1 MDAINNFS
9 FVQKQ
14 YATTGNLRTR
24 ISIHSK
30 YSTNPQGFGNWIFSQ
45 YHIAPGSRVLELGCG
60 TGEMWRGRDDLI
72 ASLKEL
78 VLSDFSPAMVAE
90 SEKNVGHHANLAYR
104 CIDIQQIPYAAE
116 SFDVVIAHMMLY
128 HVPDLDSALSEVR
141 RVLTPDGV
149 FYCAT
154 YGENGIISYLSR
166 LLAPYGVEDSLNKN
180 FTLQNGEGI
189 LNRHFS
195 HVAQRDYPDALVV
208 TDLDDMVDY
217 IYSLSSMTV
226 LSTVPK
232 ADIRQL
238 LQAHMADG
246 ALHVPK
252 EYGMFLA
259 W

>member
-1 MDAINNFS
+1 MGTINDSS

-45 YHIAPGSRVLELGCG
+45 YRIASGSRVLELGCG
-60 TGEMWRGRDDLI
+60 TGEMWRGRGGRI

-90 SEKNVGHHANLAYR
+90 SERNVGYLPNLEYR
-104 CIDIQQIPYAAE
+104 CIDIQQIPYATG
-116 SFDVVIAHMMLY
+116 SFDAVIANMMLY
-128 HVPDLDSALSEVR
+128 HVPDVDRALSEVR
-141 RVLTPDGV
+141 RVLKPDGV

-166 LLAPYGVEDSLNKN
+166 LLAPYGVEDTINKS
-180 FTLQNGEGI
+180 FTLQNGGDI
-189 LNRHFS
+189 LKSHFS
-195 HVAQRDYPDALVV
+195 HVERRDYPDSLAVR
-208 TDLDDMVDY
+208 DLDDMVSY
-217 IYSLSSMTV
+217 IYSLSSMTA

-238 LQAHMADG
+238 LQAHTEDG
-246 ALHVPK
+246 VLHVPK

-259 W
+259 L